1 MYNRRDFLKSMAC
14 KINHWLT
21 VKRGDKEDMAE
32 VNKQLIGLI
41 NLVINEA
48 YK

>member
-1 MYNRRDFLKSMAC
+1 MSHSKMALLYV
-14 KINHWLT
+14 LT
-21 VKRGDKEDMAE
+21 AKRGDKEDMTE